1 LQLAYV
7 EQGQSIVG
15 SHKPREAKLNRRRLL
30 VAVDGTT
37 RDCCWPLVD
46 LSGRYDGSLLVVIV
60 SCQASRLINNH
71 QDCGEAGWLAGW
83 WLVFEFHFGL
93 DE

>member
-1 LQLAYV
+1 
-7 EQGQSIVG
+7 
-15 SHKPREAKLNRRRLL
+15 
-30 VAVDGTT
+30 
-37 RDCCWPLVD
+37 
-46 LSGRYDGSLLVVIV
+46 VVIV